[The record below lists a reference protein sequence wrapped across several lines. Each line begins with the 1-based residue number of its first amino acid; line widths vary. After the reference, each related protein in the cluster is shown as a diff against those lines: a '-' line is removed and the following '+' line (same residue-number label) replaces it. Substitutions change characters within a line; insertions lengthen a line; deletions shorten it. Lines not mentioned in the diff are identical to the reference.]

1 MAHAVPRHRNG
12 TIRPWSAPIS
22 FGIACVVFL
31 SLLPTS
37 SRAADHFLTIGGGS
51 SAENNQVSLEKN
63 VLFLQ
68 QSLAA
73 AGLGGVPHEILFTD
87 GNAGSRD
94 LVYVDPRNTVPR
106 VNLLLGEIFDHA
118 DGLDQQYRAHAIP
131 RLWGPSGRQGINKWF
146 NTIGS
151 KLDDGDR
158 LFIYFTGHGGSGRG
172 RPPAD
177 QTLAM
182 WNEPGMTVHEFNTLL
197 DKLPPKV
204 SVVLIMVQCFGG
216 GFADVIYDGADP
228 GKGLSSR
235 NRCGFFATLPT
246 RYAAGCTSDVDEE
259 NYKEYSTYFWAALY
273 GKTRSGEKVPPP
285 DFDSDGKVSLA
296 EAHAY
301 ALIHSDTI
309 DISMKTSD
317 VFLRKYS
324 SYRAPGGADLL
335 PADADYD
342 RLLAAA
348 MPADKAVLEGLSA
361 ALVLEGPDR
370 VRGARAE
377 ADKLALQRKTIE
389 RRMASLRDARNQLG
403 RNLQAH
409 LKSRW
414 PELGNPLHPQ
424 AAKILAEQAD
434 EVVRWIESA
443 PAFKDFDAKGQEIDR
458 LDDQSTDLE
467 RKWVKYQ
474 RFIRTA
480 ESVALAAN
488 LPKVAKQEVLDRYKT
503 LVELEGGEMDAKE
516 R

>member
-1 MAHAVPRHRNG
+1 MANQVHRHRAG
-12 TIRPWSAPIS
+12 TTRRWSCPAYL
-22 FGIACVVFL
+22 GTACLILL
-31 SLLPTS
+31 SVAAT

-68 QSLAA
+68 KSLADS
-73 AGLGGVPHEILFTD
+73 GLGGVPHEILFTD

-94 LVYVDPRNTVPR
+94 LVYVDPNNSVPR
-106 VNLLLGEIFDHA
+106 VNILLGEIFDHA
-118 DGLDQQYRAHAIP
+118 DGLDEQYRAHAIP
-131 RLWGPSGRQGINKWF
+131 KLWGPSGRQGINKWF
-146 NTIGS
+146 DTIGS
-151 KLDDGDR
+151 KLADGDR

-182 WNEPGMTVHEFNTLL
+182 WNEPGMTVHEFNALL

-216 GFADVIYDGADP
+216 GFADVIFDGADP
-228 GKGLSSR
+228 GKGLSPR

-246 RYAAGCTSDVDEE
+246 RVAAGCTSDVDEE

-273 GKTRSGEKVPPP
+273 GKTRLGERVAPP
-285 DFDSDGKVSLA
+285 DFDGDGKVSLA

-317 VFLRKYS
+317 VFLRKYG
-324 SYRAPGGADLL
+324 SYRAQGDLL
-335 PADADYD
+335 QPDTDFD
-342 RLLAAA
+342 RLVAAA
-348 MPADKAVLEGLSA
+348 TPTDKAVLEGLSA
-361 ALVLEGPDR
+361 ALALEGADR
-370 VRGARAE
+370 VRDARAE
-377 ADKLALQRKTIE
+377 ADKLSQHRKTIE
-389 RRMASLRDARNQLG
+389 RNMGSLRDARNQLG
-403 RNLQAH
+403 RALQAH

-424 AAKILAEQAD
+424 GVKILTAQGD
-434 EVVRWIESA
+434 DVVRWIESA

-467 RKWVKYQ
+467 RRWVKYQ

-488 LPKVAKQEVLDRYKT
+488 LPKVAKPEILDRYKR
-503 LVELEGGEMDAKE
+503 LVELEDGEMDGKAD
-516 R
+516 